1 MRKTLIRS
9 TIISLV
15 ILILISG
22 VFSYI
27 RIKNTLINEAYTD
40 IEADLNGY
48 IYLIE
53 SNENIDFNQSS
64 IDFGKYTGIRI
75 TVIEAAS
82 GKVLGDSFN
91 DIETMDN
98 HRYREEVS
106 QAIKTGEGTSL
117 RYSKTEKVD
126 FIYYSRLLEY
136 NGVSLVLRASTP
148 LYNIKNTYN
157 SIVSSMLIAIIV
169 SAVIAFLIS
178 YRYNRKVIQPIESI
192 TEFARSIS
200 KGDYGKSVHINSY
213 NEVIRLSKALNTDIY
228 SWSNIE

>member
-1 MRKTLIRS
+1 M
-9 TIISLV
+9 

-98 HRYREEVS
+98 HR
-106 QAIKTGEGTSL
+106 
-117 RYSKTEKVD
+117 
-126 FIYYSRLLEY
+126 
-136 NGVSLVLRASTP
+136 
-148 LYNIKNTYN
+148 
-157 SIVSSMLIAIIV
+157 
-169 SAVIAFLIS
+169 
-178 YRYNRKVIQPIESI
+178 
-192 TEFARSIS
+192 ARQ
-200 KGDYGKSVHINSY
+200 
-213 NEVIRLSKALNTDIY
+213 
-228 SWSNIE
+228 